1 MIEPEAACEN
11 LQRLAADGLL
21 GQFGMYE
28 AVDYTPSRIPRGHAM
43 AVVRSYMTHHQG
55 MSLLSIAD
63 LLLDHP
69 LQRRFA
75 SDPQCQATLMLL
87 HERIPRAAQFLVHPA
102 VSPLS
107 HAAAETAAPQIRVI
121 NRPDTPVPEV
131 QLLSNGR
138 YHVLVTAAGG
148 GYSRWNDMAVTRWQE
163 DPTRD
168 HWGSFCYIRDTV
180 TGTYWSNTAQPALKR
195 PDRYAAV
202 FTEGRAEFH
211 REDRVEGSLIETRT
225 EIVVSPEDDIELRR
239 IRLINRSGERRTVDV
254 TSYAEVV
261 LAAPVADAL
270 HPAFSKLF
278 VQTEIMRAKRAVLCT
293 RRPRALGEQSG
304 WLFHLM
310 AVSGAATGEMS
321 FETDRARFVG
331 RGRTPADPRALA
343 ERGQLSGSEGSVL
356 DPVAAIRQVVVLEP
370 DATATIDLLTG
381 AAAARE
387 TAEHL
392 IDRYQDRHLADR
404 IFDLAW
410 THNQVVLQQFGIS
423 EAQAQEYERL
433 AGSVIFANAA
443 MRADAGVILR
453 NRRGQ
458 SGLWGY
464 SISGD
469 LPIVL
474 LQIADLANITLV
486 RQLLQ
491 ARAYWRL
498 KGLVVDLVIWTE
510 DQSGYRQQ
518 LHDAIMGLITA
529 GVEANL
535 LDRPGGIFLRHSD
548 HISLEDRLLLKS
560 VARIIIDDGRGSLSE
575 QLKRRRAPE
584 ARIPELRP
592 VTTRPPVA
600 RAPTVSPRPDL
611 ILTNEIGGFTRDGRE
626 YVVTLARERTTPAP
640 WVNVLA
646 NPQFGTVVSESG
658 GGYTWS
664 ENAHEFRVT
673 PWHDDPVTDE
683 SGEAFYLRDEETGR
697 FWSPTPLPAPGGGAY
712 VSRHGFGYSVF
723 EHDTAGIFSEMTI
736 HVAMDA
742 PVKFSVLKVRN
753 DSGQTR
759 RLSVTGYVE
768 WVLGDLRPKCAMH
781 VTTEI
786 DPATGALLA
795 RNPYNSEF
803 PDRVAFFDV
812 DEANRTVT
820 GDRGEFV
827 GRNGSLRQPAAMT
840 RARLS
845 GRVGAALDPCAAIQ
859 VGFELAPGQ
868 ERQFVFRMG
877 VGGNIGEA
885 RAHVARFRGAA
896 SARAALQSVWD
907 YWKRTLGAVQVETP
921 DESVNVLANGWLVYQ
936 TLACR
941 LWARSG
947 YYQSGGAFGFRDQL
961 QDVTALLHAEPRLF
975 RAHLLLCAS
984 RQFVEG
990 DVQHWWHPPLGR
1002 GVRTRCSDDYLWLPL
1017 ATCRYV
1023 FATGDTG
1030 VLDET
1035 APFLEG
1041 RAVNPGDESY
1051 YDLPGRSRES
1061 ASLYEH
1067 CVRAVRHGFRFGE
1080 HGLPL
1085 IGSGDWNDGM
1095 NRVGIHGK
1103 GESVWLAFFLCE
1115 VLRQFARLAR
1125 QRDDAAFAEECDA
1138 VGRQLRES
1146 IERHG
1151 WDGAWYRRAYFDDGT
1166 PLGSASNL
1174 ECRIDSVA
1182 QSWSVLSGAGDP
1194 DRSRKAMDAVDDHL
1208 VRRRDGLVQLL
1219 DPPFDKSSLDPGYI
1233 RGYVP
1238 GVRENGGQY
1247 THAAIWASM
1256 AFAALGDA
1264 GRAWGL
1270 LTLINP
1276 ANHSLSED
1284 AAERYKVEPYVVA
1297 ADVYASSSHVGR
1309 GGWTWYTGS
1318 AGWMYRLIV
1327 ESLLGVRL
1335 EVDKLHF
1342 RPCLPQHWSSFTIHY
1357 RYRETHY
1364 RIIVTQLPMAD
1375 GKPSEGM
1382 TVVVDGAVQPDAAVP
1397 LVDDG
1402 QAHAVEIS
1410 VLGGTPD
1417 TGKGVATR

>member
-1 MIEPEAACEN
+1 
-11 LQRLAADGLL
+11 
-21 GQFGMYE
+21 
-28 AVDYTPSRIPRGHAM
+28 V
-43 AVVRSYMTHHQG
+43 
-55 MSLLSIAD
+55 
-63 LLLDHP
+63 
-69 LQRRFA
+69 
-75 SDPQCQATLMLL
+75 
-87 HERIPRAAQFLVHPA
+87 
-102 VSPLS
+102 
-107 HAAAETAAPQIRVI
+107 
-121 NRPDTPVPEV
+121 
-131 QLLSNGR
+131 
-138 YHVLVTAAGG
+138 
-148 GYSRWNDMAVTRWQE
+148 
-163 DPTRD
+163 
-168 HWGSFCYIRDTV
+168 
-180 TGTYWSNTAQPALKR
+180 
-195 PDRYAAV
+195 
-202 FTEGRAEFH
+202 
-211 REDRVEGSLIETRT
+211 
-225 EIVVSPEDDIELRR
+225 
-239 IRLINRSGERRTVDV
+239 
-254 TSYAEVV
+254 
-261 LAAPVADAL
+261 
-270 HPAFSKLF
+270 
-278 VQTEIMRAKRAVLCT
+278 
-293 RRPRALGEQSG
+293 
-304 WLFHLM
+304 
-310 AVSGAATGEMS
+310 
-321 FETDRARFVG
+321 
-331 RGRTPADPRALA
+331 
-343 ERGQLSGSEGSVL
+343 
-356 DPVAAIRQVVVLEP
+356 
-370 DATATIDLLTG
+370 
-381 AAAARE
+381 
-387 TAEHL
+387 
-392 IDRYQDRHLADR
+392 
-404 IFDLAW
+404 
-410 THNQVVLQQFGIS
+410 
-423 EAQAQEYERL
+423 
-433 AGSVIFANAA
+433 
-443 MRADAGVILR
+443 
-453 NRRGQ
+453 
-458 SGLWGY
+458 
-464 SISGD
+464 
-469 LPIVL
+469 
-474 LQIADLANITLV
+474 
-486 RQLLQ
+486 
-491 ARAYWRL
+491 
-498 KGLVVDLVIWTE
+498 
-510 DQSGYRQQ
+510 
-518 LHDAIMGLITA
+518 
-529 GVEANL
+529 
-535 LDRPGGIFLRHSD
+535 
-548 HISLEDRLLLKS
+548 
-560 VARIIIDDGRGSLSE
+560 
-575 QLKRRRAPE
+575 
-584 ARIPELRP
+584 
-592 VTTRPPVA
+592 
-600 RAPTVSPRPDL
+600 
-611 ILTNEIGGFTRDGRE
+611 
-626 YVVTLARERTTPAP
+626 
-640 WVNVLA
+640 
-646 NPQFGTVVSESG
+646 
-658 GGYTWS
+658 
-664 ENAHEFRVT
+664 
-673 PWHDDPVTDE
+673 
-683 SGEAFYLRDEETGR
+683 
-697 FWSPTPLPAPGGGAY
+697 
-712 VSRHGFGYSVF
+712 
-723 EHDTAGIFSEMTI
+723 
-736 HVAMDA
+736 
-742 PVKFSVLKVRN
+742 
-753 DSGQTR
+753 
-759 RLSVTGYVE
+759 
-768 WVLGDLRPKCAMH
+768 
-781 VTTEI
+781 
-786 DPATGALLA
+786 
-795 RNPYNSEF
+795 
-803 PDRVAFFDV
+803 
-812 DEANRTVT
+812 
-820 GDRGEFV
+820 
-827 GRNGSLRQPAAMT
+827 
-840 RARLS
+840 
-845 GRVGAALDPCAAIQ
+845 
-859 VGFELAPGQ
+859 
-868 ERQFVFRMG
+868 
-877 VGGNIGEA
+877 
-885 RAHVARFRGAA
+885 
-896 SARAALQSVWD
+896 
-907 YWKRTLGAVQVETP
+907 
-921 DESVNVLANGWLVYQ
+921 
-936 TLACR
+936 
-941 LWARSG
+941 
-947 YYQSGGAFGFRDQL
+947 
-961 QDVTALLHAEPRLF
+961 HAEPRLV

-1030 VLDET
+1030 ILDET

-1041 RAVNPGDESY
+1041 RMVNPEDESY

-1067 CVRAVRHGFRFGE
+1067 CVRAVRYGFRFGE

-1095 NRVGIHGK
+1095 NMVGIHGK